1 MQILEIRDLVTDEPG
16 KQLTLTWS
24 PGQESGLKTKELL
37 FCISSSMP
45 CFRHGKNTSTYCKRV
60 SVKLVEFVIMY
71 FVGVLTALVARII
84 FCGFS
89 QNLEKNVDCHKIAK
103 LESAARKCPMLS
115 DHLLSWTLAICC

>member
-1 MQILEIRDLVTDEPG
+1 MLEIRDLVTDEPG

-24 PGQESGLKTKELL
+24 PGQDSGLKTKELL

-60 SVKLVEFVIMY
+60 SVKFVLMY
-71 FVGVLTALVARII
+71 FVGVLTALVARIN

-89 QNLEKNVDCHKIAK
+89 QNLEKIVDCHKIAK

-115 DHLLSWTLAICC
+115 DHLLSWTLAIC